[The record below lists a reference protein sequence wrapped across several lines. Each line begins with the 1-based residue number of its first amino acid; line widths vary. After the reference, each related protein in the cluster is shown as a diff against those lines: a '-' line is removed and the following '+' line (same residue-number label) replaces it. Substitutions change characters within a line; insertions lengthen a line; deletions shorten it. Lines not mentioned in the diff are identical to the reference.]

1 MKKILSTIAAIM
13 VTVAVIY
20 GQQTKFLVFEFIKV
34 ESNQTYDFIEH
45 KDFMEKVYQGAIND
59 KRITGWDLWSL
70 QSGADPSEF
79 QYITVTYFN
88 DPVSMMNGLNE
99 EDIVRY
105 AMIAYPHMTEK
116 QVKEKLSESTNFMDL
131 AQRSYM
137 QQIASSRDNFQFR
150 RGTLASFDLMKA
162 VEGKFQEYEKAE
174 KEVFLPIHQN
184 RIDKGLMGHWS
195 LLRTAL
201 PFGSEA
207 KSTHLTLNVYKDYMQ
222 FFNAQEYEDM
232 ESTVEQIAAME
243 KGLKSRDQKW
253 VYLATLENALR

>member
-1 MKKILSTIAAIM
+1 MKKIISTIAAIM
-13 VTVAVIY
+13 VTVAMTF
-20 GQQTKFLVFEFIKV
+20 GQQTRYLVFEFIKV
-34 ESNQTYDFIEH
+34 ESNETYDFMDH
-45 KDFMEKVYQGAIND
+45 KGFMEKVYQGAIND
-59 KRITGWDLWSL
+59 KKITGWDLWSL

-79 QYITVTYFN
+79 QYIAVTYYN
-88 DPVSMMNGLNE
+88 NPVSMMNGLAE
-99 EDIVRY
+99 EDLIKY
-105 AMIAYPHMTEK
+105 GMLAYPHMTE
-116 QVKEKLSESTNFMDL
+116 QQIKERLDKGMNSMDL
-131 AQRSYM
+131 AQRAYM
-137 QQIASSRDNFQFR
+137 QQIASSKDNFQFR

-174 KEVFLPIHQN
+174 REVFLPIHQS

-207 KSTHLTLNVYKDYMQ
+207 KSTHLTMNVYKDYVQ

-232 ESTVEQIAAME
+232 DSTAEHRAAVE

-253 VYLATLENALR
+253 VYLATLQNALR

>member
-1 MKKILSTIAAIM
+1 MKKVLLSFLVLLM
-13 VTVAVIY
+13 TVAIVKA
-20 GQQTKFLVFEFIKV
+20 QQTRYLVFEFIKV

-45 KDFMEKVYQGAIND
+45 IEFMEKLYQAAIND
-59 KRITGWDLWSL
+59 KKIQGWDFWSL

-79 QYITVTYFN
+79 QYITITYFGN
-88 DPVSMMNGLNE
+88 PVTMMNGLQ
-99 EDIVRY
+99 EDDLAKY
-105 AMIAYPHMTEK
+105 GMIAYPHMTEK
-116 QVKEKLSESTNFMDL
+116 EVRNKLNAASNSMDL

-137 QQIASSRDNFQFR
+137 QEIASTKDNFQFR

-162 VEGKFQEYEKAE
+162 AEGKFQEYEKAE
-174 KEVFLPIHQN
+174 KEVFMPIHQN

-207 KSTHLTLNVYKDYMQ
+207 KSTHLTMNIYKDYLQ

-232 ESTVEQIAAME
+232 ESTSDQRAAVE

-253 VYLATLENALR
+253 VYLSTLEYAIR

>member
-1 MKKILSTIAAIM
+1 MKKIILPLLLLVLTSVM
-13 VTVAVIY
+13 VKAQETRY
-20 GQQTKFLVFEFIKV
+20 LVFEFIKV

-45 KDFMEKVYQGAIND
+45 KEFMEKIYQSAIND
-59 KRITGWDLWSL
+59 KRIQGWDFWSL

-79 QYITVTYFN
+79 QYITITYYK
-88 DPVSMMNGLNE
+88 DPVSMMHGLQE
-99 EDIVRY
+99 EELAKYGMV
-105 AMIAYPHMTEK
+105 AYPHFTEN
-116 QVKEKLSESTNFMDL
+116 QVKERLAKAYSCMDL
-131 AQRSYM
+131 AQRAYM
-137 QQIASSRDNFQFR
+137 QEIASTRDNFQMK

-174 KEVFLPIHQN
+174 KEVFMPIHQN

-207 KSTHLTLNVYKDYMQ
+207 KSTHLTINIYRDYVQ

-232 ESTVEQIAAME
+232 ESTAEQRAAVE

-253 VYLATLENALR
+253 VYLATLENAVR

>member
-1 MKKILSTIAAIM
+1 MKKVLISLLVFMMAIAIVKA
-13 VTVAVIY
+13 
-20 GQQTKFLVFEFIKV
+20 QQTRYLVFEFIKV

-45 KDFMEKVYQGAIND
+45 IEFLEKLYKAAIND
-59 KRITGWDLWSL
+59 KKIQGWDFWSL

-79 QYITVTYFN
+79 QYITITYFS
-88 DPVSMMNGLNE
+88 DPVSMMNGLQ
-99 EDIVRY
+99 EDDLAKY
-105 AMIAYPHMTEK
+105 GMIAYPHMTEAE
-116 QVKEKLSESTNFMDL
+116 VRDKLNNATSSMDL

-137 QQIASSRDNFQFR
+137 QEIASSRDNFQFR

-174 KEVFLPIHQN
+174 KEVFMPIHQS
-184 RIDKGLMGHWS
+184 RIEKGLMGHWS

-207 KSTHLTLNVYKDYMQ
+207 KSTHLTMNIYKDYLQ

-232 ESTVEQIAAME
+232 ESTTEQRAAVE

-253 VYLATLENALR
+253 VYLATLENAIR

>member
-1 MKKILSTIAAIM
+1 MKKILSTFAILM
-13 VTVAVIY
+13 VTVAMVY
-20 GQQTKFLVFEFIKV
+20 GQQNRYLVFEFIKV

-45 KDFMEKVYQGAIND
+45 KEFMEKIYQGAIND
-59 KRITGWDLWSL
+59 KRITGWDFWSL

-88 DPVSMMNGLNE
+88 DPVSMMNGLG
-99 EDIVRY
+99 EDDMIRY
-105 AMIAYPHMTEK
+105 AMVAYPHMTEK
-116 QVKEKLSESTNFMDL
+116 QVREKLNESSNHMDL

-137 QQIASSRDNFQFR
+137 QQIASSRDSFQFK
-150 RGTLASFDLMKA
+150 RGALASFDLMKA

-174 KEVFLPIHQN
+174 REVFLPIHQN
-184 RIDKGLMGHWS
+184 RIEKGLMGHWS

-207 KSTHLTLNVYKDYMQ
+207 KSTHLTMNVYKDYLQ

-232 ESTVEQIAAME
+232 ESTTEQRAAVE

-253 VYLATLENALR
+253 VYLATLENSLR